1 MSLSSEPKHQELVK
15 SFSNFLSKKS
25 YTSRFDMWGTDTSY
39 IEVKV
44 GEVNY
49 EVTMDNNSD
58 VTLVVDKPS
67 LVKGT
72 TVARIFIKNNKI
84 NKLYDIKNLNKT
96 LTEKERID
104 LDIFVKELVFF
115 LKPNSIKA
123 ILED

>member
-1 MSLSSEPKHQELVK
+1 MSLSSEPKQQELVK